1 MNKFKNKH
9 LKKINL
15 KRAQLK
21 LINPEFT
28 LLFQKRKN
36 FIKDNFRSNLFIVRQ
51 LKQKL
56 GVSSLFYYKKLQK
69 KAKHLNVNLFLKKY
83 FLRIDII
90 LFNLGFFSSLYSARQ
105 AILYKNI
112 HINGQAITKINYLLK
127 KGDIIQINKN
137 LNGVLVQNLKLI
149 NYTSSYYEVN
159 YKILTI
165 IILSSNIHQSDLIG
179 KLPLYNWLIDKY
191 RFR

>member
-36 FIKDNFRSNLFIVRQ
+36 FIKDNFRNNLFIVRQ

-90 LFNLGFFSSLYSARQ
+90 LFNLGFFFISL
-105 AILYKNI
+105 
-112 HINGQAITKINYLLK
+112 
-127 KGDIIQINKN
+127 
-137 LNGVLVQNLKLI
+137 
-149 NYTSSYYEVN
+149 
-159 YKILTI
+159 
-165 IILSSNIHQSDLIG
+165 
-179 KLPLYNWLIDKY
+179 
-191 RFR
+191 